1 MVKYSSS
8 QLNDISRL
16 DSVFG
21 ALADKTRR
29 AIIADLSQGAAK
41 ASELAAPHQMSLPAI
56 SKHLKILERANLI
69 QREVQGRTHE
79 FRLDAKQLNLAT
91 SWIEDQQVF
100 WEMSLMK
107 LDKFLEKEAGES
119 ND

>member
-1 MVKYSSS
+1 MVKYNSSK
-8 QLNDISRL
+8 L
-16 DSVFG
+16 DSVFS

-29 AIIADLSQGAAK
+29 GIVADLSRGTAS

-69 QREVQGRTHE
+69 QREIQGRTHE
-79 FRLDAKQLNLAT
+79 FRLQSEQLNLAT

-107 LDKFLEKEAGES
+107 LENFLQQDSGEF
-119 ND
+119 DD